1 MKDRIFAVA
10 HYADAGVLYLLIALC
25 VVSLALIVERYIRL
39 NKIVKQSKREMA
51 KIEDAM
57 AAVKIADLEKIPL
70 DPDSLQGKILNY
82 SFEHMKQNGLKGL
95 PETFDTFIQFQQPR
109 LEKSLTFLATVGSNA
124 PYIGL
129 FGTVLGI
136 MKSFYDMA
144 NATDAGQQTVM
155 AGISAALIATA
166 AGLLVAI
173 PNIVAYNYFQKQVK
187 GIIAGIQNCK
197 DIVIAYGKM
206 RGYD

>member
-25 VVSLALIVERYIRL
+25 VVSLVLIVERYIRL
-39 NKIVKQSKREMA
+39 NKVVKQSKQEMA
-51 KIEDAM
+51 KIEEAM
-57 AAVKIADLEKIPL
+57 SQVKIADLEKIPL
-70 DPDSLQGKILNY
+70 DPESLQGKIMQY

-136 MKSFYDMA
+136 MKAFYDMS

-187 GIIAGIQNCK
+187 SIIAGIQNCK
-197 DIVIAYGKM
+197 DIAIAYGKM
-206 RGYD
+206 NGHQ